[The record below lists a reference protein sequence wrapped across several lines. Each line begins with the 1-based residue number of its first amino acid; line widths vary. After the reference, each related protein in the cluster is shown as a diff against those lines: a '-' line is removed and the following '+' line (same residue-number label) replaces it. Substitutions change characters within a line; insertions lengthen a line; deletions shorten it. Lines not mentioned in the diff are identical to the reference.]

1 MEMNEIWILKAE
13 EENFLQEKPLIFKN
27 FKCFLLSIIQA
38 KSSVCLSTAPCVYSI
53 KCKKY
58 YTIGVDTL
66 RLKWYYKQVVSN
78 KTTTNL
84 ENWTIT

>member
-1 MEMNEIWILKAE
+1 MEMNEIWNLKAE
-13 EENFLQEKPLIFKN
+13 EENFLQEKQLIFKK
-27 FKCFLLSIIQA
+27 FKYFLLRIKQA
-38 KSSVCLSTAPCVYSI
+38 KSSVCLSTAPCVYSK

-66 RLKWYYKQVVSN
+66 WMKWYYKQVVSD